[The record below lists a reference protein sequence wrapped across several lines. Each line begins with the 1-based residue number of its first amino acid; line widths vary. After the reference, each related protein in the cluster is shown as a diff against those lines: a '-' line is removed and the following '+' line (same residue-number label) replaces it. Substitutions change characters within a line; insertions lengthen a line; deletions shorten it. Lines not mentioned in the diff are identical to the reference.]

1 MDEYCKRSGQ
11 IPAFGNWDFA
21 NELPITQYFENAR
34 QAGLI
39 RYSSSSGETDP
50 YVRGEQDLYIVD
62 YKKPVGK
69 ETRNRE
75 TRMRKQSKVYD
86 VTEYPGKQTM
96 NKKKTLHV
104 NDVVCKAPLPTRVP
118 KPVDEDLYKISP
130 QLLRTTKR
138 KKMLGFIS
146 KCLVPTACVS

>member
-1 MDEYCKRSGQ
+1 MNEYWKRSGQ
-11 IPAFGNWDFA
+11 IPAFGNWDIA

-39 RYSSSSGETDP
+39 HYSSSSGETD
-50 YVRGEQDLYIVD
+50 LHAVD
-62 YKKPVGK
+62 HKKSVGK
-69 ETRNRE
+69 VMRIRDRRYTNDAMVNDKLET
-75 TRMRKQSKVYD
+75 TVRKQVKVYD
-86 VTEYPGKQTM
+86 VTEHPRKQTM
-96 NKKKTLHV
+96 NKKKVLHV
-104 NDVVCKAPLPTRVP
+104 NDVVRP

-130 QLLRTTKR
+130 EVLRTTKR